1 MATSVFNALG
11 HPLRRKVMMV
21 LRKGPKTSGDLA
33 GMFDAS
39 WPTVSR
45 HLTVLKEADLITAER
60 KGTSIVYRANTSVLE
75 DASAAILALVGR
87 DDGDDRDDDMK
98 EAAE

>member
-45 HLTVLKEADLITAER
+45 HLNVLKEADLITAER

-75 DASAAILALVGR
+75 DAAAAILALVGR